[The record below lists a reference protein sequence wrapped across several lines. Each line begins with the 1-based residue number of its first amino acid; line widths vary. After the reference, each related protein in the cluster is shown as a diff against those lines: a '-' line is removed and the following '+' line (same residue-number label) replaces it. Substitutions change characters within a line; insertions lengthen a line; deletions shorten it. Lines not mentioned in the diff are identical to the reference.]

1 MKLQKLSNRELE
13 VMHLLWK
20 SANPLIASEIV
31 NIDKDLTVNTVHA
44 ALRNLLKKEYIRVSD
59 VIINGTSLAR
69 SYEPIVTQGEYLDYF
84 FPAKDRSNLS
94 FVANFVKSSSELDDL
109 EELSI
114 LLEKKKKE
122 LERG

>member
-1 MKLQKLSNRELE
+1 MQ
-13 VMHLLWK
+13 LLWK
-20 SANPLIASEIV
+20 SANPLIASQIV